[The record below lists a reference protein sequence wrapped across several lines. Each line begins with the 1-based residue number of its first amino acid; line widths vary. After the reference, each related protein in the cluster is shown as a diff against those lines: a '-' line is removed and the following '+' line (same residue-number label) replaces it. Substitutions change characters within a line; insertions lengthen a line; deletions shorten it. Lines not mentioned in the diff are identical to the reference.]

1 MMRGSI
7 LLLLLLAV
15 GAPARAGTA
24 PPAGGGTGG
33 EEKVPYEFA
42 PYTVNGRPI
51 TRSHILLRAAP
62 QIKRLDRIRDQRKKM
77 GLWGLRD
84 AVLYAE
90 ALEQARL
97 NAVRGVV
104 FGEILRTEA
113 QRFVKMGFKVSGR
126 DVGKRWRE
134 MLKQAGGL
142 RELAIER
149 GLSLEALK
157 EMARDDLLA
166 EAYQRNLR
174 VTVARPTPQEVAD
187 YYKFN
192 SGRFRKPESVRAQVV
207 FIKRFV
213 YDEKLGRSVERK
225 TARKRAEMILA
236 KLKAGADFAKLA
248 RRYSEDPESAARD
261 GLLGSRKKRHLVGRG
276 QFRAGLDR
284 ALFAGKPGELSGVVE
299 GPNNYCIVKVI
310 KHLAAGVPPLAEI
323 EEEVFARCYFER
335 IGNIEEKLFRES
347 YKKVLVIDAEGRP
360 VPLEKIWPK
369 RRASRGTP
377 IQT

>member
-1 MMRGSI
+1 MRALVLFLA
-7 LLLLLLAV
+7 LLVV
-15 GAPARAGTA
+15 GAPARAGA
-24 PPAGGGTGG
+24 PPPGGGAG
-33 EEKVPYEFA
+33 EDVPYEFA

-51 TRSHILLRAAP
+51 TRSHLLLRAAP
-62 QIKRLDRIRDQRKKM
+62 QIKRLNRIKDQRKKM

-84 AVLYAE
+84 AVLYAQ
-90 ALEQARL
+90 ALERARL

-113 QRFVKMGFKVSGR
+113 QRFVKMGFKVSER
-126 DVGKRWRE
+126 DVEKRWRE
-134 MLKQAGGL
+134 MLKQAGGP
-142 RELAIER
+142 RKLAVDR

-174 VTVARPTPQEVAD
+174 VTAARPTPQEVAD

-207 FIKRFV
+207 FIKRLV

-225 TARKRAEMILA
+225 TARKRAEMVLA
-236 KLKAGADFAKLA
+236 KLKAGADFAELA
-248 RRYSEDPESAARD
+248 RRYSEDPASAAQD

-284 ALFAGKPGELSGVVE
+284 ALFAGRPGELSGVVE
-299 GPNNYCIVKVI
+299 GPDNYCIVKVI

-335 IGNIEEKLFRES
+335 IGKIEEKLFRES
-347 YKKVLVIDAEGRP
+347 YKKILLIDAEGRP

-369 RRASRGTP
+369 RPAPRGTP